1 MAGASRCR
9 SAKTAAYTLDIFSG
23 GAIVRSIACNAP
35 DALYVNA
42 DELADFGAAQTS
54 LHLRVAQVS
63 ATVGPG
69 HPTEL
74 TLTL

>member
-1 MAGASRCR
+1 V
-9 SAKTAAYTLDIFSG
+9 LDIVSG
-23 GAIVRSIACNAP
+23 GSVVRSIACNEPKAFYA
-35 DALYVNA
+35 DA